1 MKTFDSQKFCEDLM
15 YLRGKETQQSFA
27 EKLQINRSTLS
38 LLETGKQIPSLD
50 ILNKVC
56 NLGKFQPNDYF
67 KDQNNDAMIYLM
79 GTLVEADKEKVQ
91 SMMERIKIKEKYEI
105 IARRCKNGINQQ

>member
-1 MKTFDSQKFCEDLM
+1 MKTFDRKKFCKDLVE
-15 YLRGKETQQSFA
+15 LRGKETQQSFA

-38 LLETGKQIPSLD
+38 LLESGKQIPSLD

-67 KDQNNDAMIYLM
+67 NESESDALIYLM
-79 GTLVEADKEKVQ
+79 GTLEEADKEKINL
-91 SMMERIKIKEKYEI
+91 MMNRIKIKEKYELLS
-105 IARRCKNGINQQ
+105 RRSVNVIDR